1 VHNVKG
7 VESLKQ
13 TINIVN
19 LIKAKKPDLYLV
31 TIGASKFQDT
41 RYNLNYA
48 AKDAEDMAA
57 LFRKSDRY
65 AHVYVQSLTD
75 EQVISDSIRQLK
87 SFFEMA
93 GINDVV
99 MLFIAGHGL
108 LDKKLDY
115 YYATQDLDFDDPAVR
130 GIEYAD
136 IEALMDG
143 IKALKKILFMDTCH
157 SGELDTDELALG
169 DAAGDE
175 ENEEGVVARG
185 AGAGL
190 RSGMGSQNSF
200 TIMKELFTDLRR
212 GTGSTV
218 VSSAGGAE
226 FAMESAAW
234 KNGLF
239 TYCLL
244 NGISSMD
251 ADLDKN
257 GKIKLSELRSYVR
270 EEVTRLSRGRQQP
283 TSRTE
288 NITMDFVVW

>member
-1 VHNVKG
+1 
-7 VESLKQ
+7 
-13 TINIVN
+13 
-19 LIKAKKPDLYLV
+19 
-31 TIGASKFQDT
+31 
-41 RYNLNYA
+41 
-48 AKDAEDMAA
+48 
-57 LFRKSDRY
+57 
-65 AHVYVQSLTD
+65 
-75 EQVISDSIRQLK
+75 
-87 SFFEMA
+87 
-93 GINDVV
+93 
-99 MLFIAGHGL
+99 
-108 LDKKLDY
+108 
-115 YYATQDLDFDDPAVR
+115 VR